1 MNEHGESE
9 KQEKES
15 AFARSRKR
23 MLEKQ
28 KKIKQ
33 HQRKKSGTFEGSKQ
47 RQLAKQE
54 AIHKVKLKDDY
65 KKAKR
70 RLRKKQRSLIFSST
84 SSPYLFYSN
93 ANGNVHTPQADAHYD
108 EYLGEI
114 ALQSPTST
122 VEHSNDP
129 SDKVTCDPHGI
140 YE

>member
-1 MNEHGESE
+1 MNEHGETE
-9 KQEKES
+9 NKEKES

-33 HQRKKSGTFEGSKQ
+33 HQRAKSGTFEGSKQ

-65 KKAKR
+65 KKSKR
-70 RLRKKQRSLIFSST
+70 RLRKKQRSMIYSST

-93 ANGNVHTPQADAHYD
+93 EETVHTPQDDKNYD

-114 ALQSPTST
+114 ALQSPTTSKK
-122 VEHSNDP
+122 HSRA
-129 SDKVTCDPHGI
+129 VTCDPLKL